1 MKSRLI
7 TLFLVVLL
15 CSCKSGSSSIPN
27 THSQSLADPS
37 IVQIQGT
44 GWTSSGLG
52 GTMSKPSSCHYS
64 TSNGYTLPDPTCTPG
79 AIDTTV
85 TQANIFS
92 TICRRGGYTS
102 SVRPPVSLTEPAK
115 YLSMSAYG
123 TSQSATKLEFDHLV
137 PLGLGGAS
145 SLQNLWPQPDEGT
158 PATFDPQ
165 DPYGINAKDGVEDR
179 LHSAVC
185 SDEVTLSA
193 AQNAIAT
200 NWTIAESILGITP

>member
-1 MKSRLI
+1 M
-7 TLFLVVLL
+7 
-15 CSCKSGSSSIPN
+15 P
-27 THSQSLADPS
+27 
-37 IVQIQGT
+37 
-44 GWTSSGLG
+44 
-52 GTMSKPSSCHYS
+52 KPSSCHYLS
-64 TSNGYTLPDPTCTPG
+64 SNGYTLPDPACTPG

-92 TICRRGGYTS
+92 TICRKGGYTS
-102 SVRPPVSLTEPAK
+102 SVRPPESLTEPAK

-123 TSQSATKLEFDHLV
+123 TNLSATKLEYDHLV

-185 SDEVTLSA
+185 SDQVTLSA

-200 NWTIAESILGITP
+200 NWTTAESTLHITP